1 MSPAP
6 HLPHMFLRFL
16 PPLRPPPRAPSA
28 PRGMAEMPGPSPI
41 ASMYQLLCRG
51 GLSRMHEMQVQG
63 RARYGPLWKAAFGPI
78 ETVHVAQAELIQ
90 QVLRQEGTFP
100 VRSQLSSWK
109 EYREWRG
116 RACGLLTAEG
126 AEWLRLRRLL
136 GRLLLHPYRASSFS
150 GAVGSVVA
158 ELVLALQR
166 EGDGNPEHLVRDLS
180 SHLYRFGLEASSA
193 VLFASRLGCL
203 EPEVPSA
210 PSVFIGCVH
219 SMFRTTLLTMALP
232 RLLLRM
238 RHSPWDTFCRAW
250 DGLFEFAQQHID
262 HRVAAVVAQPHSVH
276 GVCVTDLLLQEG
288 MSMESIY
295 GNVTELLLAGVD
307 TISSTLTWSLYE
319 LARNPQVQAAL
330 YRELTSTSTN
340 NTSTGTGNNTNT
352 STGNNTN
359 TSTGTGTGT
368 VPLLRAVVKETLRLY
383 PVIPANA
390 RVIPDRDIRVGEFL
404 VPRKTL
410 ITLCHYAAS
419 RDPRVFPAPDQF
431 HPERWLYQHHS
442 VHPFA
447 SLPFG
452 VGKRSC
458 VGRRIAE
465 LQVYQALAQILLRF
479 EVRPEP
485 GGGPILPMTRTLL
498 VPSAPV
504 NLQFLPR

>member
-1 MSPAP
+1 MRS
-6 HLPHMFLRFL
+6 
-16 PPLRPPPRAPSA
+16 
-28 PRGMAEMPGPSPI
+28 PSP
-41 ASMYQLLCRG
+41 
-51 GLSRMHEMQVQG
+51 QVQG

-330 YRELTSTSTN
+330 
-340 NTSTGTGNNTNT
+340 
-352 STGNNTN
+352 TGNNTN

-431 HPERWLYQHHS
+431 HPERW
-442 VHPFA
+442 F
-447 SLPFG
+447 
-452 VGKRSC
+452 C